1 MEQVS
6 RATSNAFE
14 STRDNELSQLNE
26 LVKNL
31 LSEQQALK
39 NKLSEQEQQIQTF
52 KNVSVTSEPS

>member
-1 MEQVS
+1 MQPQAKPPIDQVS

-14 STRDNELSQLNE
+14 STRDTELSQLNE

-39 NKLSEQEQQIQTF
+39 NKLSE
-52 KNVSVTSEPS
+52 